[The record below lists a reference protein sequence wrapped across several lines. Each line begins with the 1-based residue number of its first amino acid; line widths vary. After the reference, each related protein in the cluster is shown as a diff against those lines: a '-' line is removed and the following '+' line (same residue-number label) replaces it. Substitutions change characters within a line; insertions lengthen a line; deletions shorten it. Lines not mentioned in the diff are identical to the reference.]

1 MRTAKKIYDSFYS
14 RSTILA
20 FLLLVVA
27 AGILFADKDFL
38 SVANVNN
45 ILLKAAKNGGFLA
58 LGMTFVI
65 LCGEIDLSVGG
76 VFALSGVMMGLTGQL
91 HPLLGIFCGLLTG
104 VVSGYL
110 IGFLVTKLKIS
121 SWIASLAMLFALRG
135 MILIVARRSV
145 AIEGSILTFAGARL
159 LPGAI
164 PGAKSGI
171 SILIPLLFLVT
182 FLCMY
187 IARHTKFGMGLYAV
201 GGNGEAA
208 RMMGIDVGRI
218 KVRAFVLSGFIAAL
232 SGVLLASSSGSAT
245 LSAGNVY
252 ETYAIAMCAI
262 GGVKLSGGEGKF
274 SGTFFGI
281 LIYFII
287 NTIFTYLPAGISV
300 HWQSVIMGALVL
312 VSVAIQSQVFM
323 RYRTRP
329 PERQTGQKPR
339 KPKCKDGNSA

>member
-1 MRTAKKIYDSFYS
+1 MTTAKKIYHSFYS
-14 RSTILA
+14 KSTILA
-20 FLLLVVA
+20 FLLLVIVTS
-27 AGILFADKDFL
+27 IVFADKEFL
-38 SVANVNN
+38 TAANVSN

-76 VFALSGVMMGLTGQL
+76 VFALSGVVMGLTGQI

-110 IGFLVTKLKIS
+110 IGFMVTKMRIS

-135 MILIVARRSV
+135 LILIIAKKSV
-145 AIEGSILTFAGARL
+145 TITGSILTFAGAKF
-159 LPGAI
+159 LPGVI
-164 PGAKSGI
+164 PGMKSGI

-187 IARHTKFGMGLYAV
+187 ISRHTRFGMGMYAV

-208 RMMGIDVGRI
+208 RMMGIDVGSI
-218 KVRAFVLSGFIAAL
+218 KRKAFVCSGLIAAL

-262 GGVKLSGGEGKF
+262 GGVKLTGGEGKF

-287 NTIFTYLPAGISV
+287 NTIFTYLPTGISV
-300 HWQSVIMGALVL
+300 HWQSVIMGVLVL
-312 VSVAIQSQVFM
+312 VSVGIQSQVFSDI
-323 RYRTRP
+323 RF
-329 PERQTGQKPR
+329 KR
-339 KPKCKDGNSA
+339 KKVEAV

>member
-1 MRTAKKIYDSFYS
+1 MKTVKKIYNSFYS
-14 RSTILA
+14 KSTILA
-20 FLLLVVA
+20 FVLLVVFSSIVFSDR
-27 AGILFADKDFL
+27 GFL
-38 SVANVNN
+38 SAANIIN
-45 ILLKAAKNGGFLA
+45 ILMKAAKNGGFLA

-65 LCGEIDLSVGG
+65 LCGEIDLSVGA
-76 VFALSGVMMGLTGQL
+76 VFALSGVVMGLVGQVN
-91 HPLLGIFCGLLTG
+91 PLLGILCGLLVG
-104 VVSGYL
+104 VVSGWL
-110 IGFLVTKLKIS
+110 IGFMVTKMRIS

-135 MILIVARRSV
+135 TILIVAKRSV
-145 AIEGSILTFAGARL
+145 SIEEGIMRFANLKFIKGV
-159 LPGAI
+159 I

-187 IARHTKFGMGLYAV
+187 ISRNTRFGMGMYAV

-208 RMMGIDVGRI
+208 RMMGVDVERI
-218 KVRAFVLSGFIAAL
+218 KMKAFVCCGLIAAF

-274 SGTFFGI
+274 SGAFFGI

-287 NTIFTYLPAGISV
+287 NTIFTYLPTDIFTV
-300 HWQSVIMGALVL
+300 HWQSIIMGILVL
-312 VSVAIQSQVFM
+312 VSVGVQSEKFQKLKIGKKKQV
-323 RYRTRP
+323 
-329 PERQTGQKPR
+329 G
-339 KPKCKDGNSA
+339 